1 MDQQEEIKKT
11 RYQNGVFIALIVL
24 LGLTL
29 LVTFIIS

>member
-1 MDQQEEIKKT
+1 MDQQDKIKQTKL
-11 RYQNGVFIALIVL
+11 QNGVFIALIVL